1 VAYLMGKLKYFIPNN
16 VITKIN
22 HAINVKIALKTKF
35 AEKTDCILNPDIK
48 DNDKKNKPTP
58 SKLNTI
64 L

>member
-1 VAYLMGKLKYFIPNN
+1 MGKLKYFIPNN

-48 DNDKKNKPTP
+48 DNDKKNNK
-58 SKLNTI
+58 KNKVCYKHE
-64 L
+64 

>member
-1 VAYLMGKLKYFIPNN
+1 MAYLIGKLKYFIPSN
-16 VITKIN
+16 VITKMN

-35 AEKTDCILNPDIK
+35 AVKTDCILKPDIK

-58 SKLNTI
+58 SNLNTI